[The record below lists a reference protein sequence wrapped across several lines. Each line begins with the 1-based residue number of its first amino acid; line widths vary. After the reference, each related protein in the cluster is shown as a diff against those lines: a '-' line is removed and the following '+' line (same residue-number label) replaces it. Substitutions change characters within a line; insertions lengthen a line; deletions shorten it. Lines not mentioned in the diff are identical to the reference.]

1 MPNHLSIGFQVRVL
15 TYFIIV
21 PEGILEL
28 HKHFEQK
35 KPTVE
40 TAGANDCLLY
50 E

>member
-1 MPNHLSIGFQVRVL
+1 MNLFALRRKSGFG
-15 TYFIIV
+15 
-21 PEGILEL
+21 P
-28 HKHFEQK
+28 KKK

>member
-1 MPNHLSIGFQVRVL
+1 MVVASLSHHLFHQEIRESGAAQ
-15 TYFIIV
+15 
-21 PEGILEL
+21 G
-28 HKHFEQK
+28 KK